1 MTKSDILTLEDGV
14 WNTVTYKDAIQNVRN
29 QDKQKSRGKK
39 QMRLEKRTGSKKY
52 GHGHATNSHRVCNK
66 IRSDLWDGLYRRHEA
81 NHSGT
86 TYRIDRDVEG
96 AQS

>member
-1 MTKSDILTLEDGV
+1 
-14 WNTVTYKDAIQNVRN
+14 
-29 QDKQKSRGKK
+29 
-39 QMRLEKRTGSKKY
+39 MRLEKRTGSKKY

>member
-1 MTKSDILTLEDGV
+1 MP
-14 WNTVTYKDAIQNVRN
+14 
-29 QDKQKSRGKK
+29 GK
-39 QMRLEKRTGSKKY
+39 RRTGSMKY
-52 GHGHATNSHRVCNK
+52 GHGHAVNGHRVCNK